1 MSRSLLFWRTRM
13 DLVCILRVFV
23 ARRIAEKSSQTL
35 TSAKK
40 LLGIIISDQIR
51 VQHLVTLKM
60 PLPMEAIQK
69 SRRHK
74 MTKHASTSNCKR

>member
-13 DLVCILRVFV
+13 DLVCNLRVFV

-40 LLGIIISDQIR
+40 LVGIII
-51 VQHLVTLKM
+51 LVIK
-60 PLPMEAIQK
+60 
-69 SRRHK
+69 
-74 MTKHASTSNCKR
+74 